1 MYLPKFVDIEERSRN
16 MTADHEDGPCEK
28 PNVELV
34 EFVYK
39 ITIMSEIFEKLW
51 NRNYKKEVNISLLI
65 LD

>member
-39 ITIMSEIFEKLW
+39 ITIMSEIFEKL
-51 NRNYKKEVNISLLI
+51 
-65 LD
+65 